1 MKPTLKP
8 GATGEIKQKVVSN
21 QLVSH
26 YHPEAAPVFGS
37 PFMLMAMEF
46 AAFEAIRPHLDPGEQ
61 SVGVEFHF
69 SHLAATPAGATVT
82 ARAEVLAVEGQK
94 VSFRIEAH
102 DEHEMIGEGT
112 HVRHVIDMQRF
123 LKRTRRK
130 AGE

>member
-1 MKPTLKP
+1 MKNTLVA
-8 GATGEIKQKVVSN
+8 GITGEIKQKVVSN

-26 YHPEAAPVFGS
+26 YHPEGPAVFGS

-46 AAFEAIRPHLDPGEQ
+46 AAFEAISPHLDAGEQ
-61 SVGVEFHF
+61 SVGVEFQF
-69 SHLAATPAGATVT
+69 AHLAATPAGATVT

-102 DEHEMIGEGT
+102 DEQEMIGQGT

-123 LKRTRRK
+123 LKRTRK
-130 AGE
+130 KVPD